1 MAELTPKREAF
12 AKNFIENGG
21 NATDAA
27 RKAGYKKPEQEGCR
41 LLKNADVSAYIADK
55 QAELDRRNGTDTMS
69 LADIQKRR
77 AMIARGEAKDSFGFT
92 PAFSEQL
99 KAMSDLEKAITIK
112 EQKEAQQ
119 KAAEAARAAGEYHLD
134 LDIIA
139 RMIFSLL
146 PVKTGLVLSMDRT
159 NWKFGEF
166 NINILMLGITYK
178 GIAFPLIFSLL
189 PKRGNSSW
197 NERRKIMERFIR
209 LFGAEC
215 IDSLVA
221 DREFIGKE
229 WTGWL
234 NSRRIRYYIRIRQ
247 NFWIVKPSTGER
259 IRAWWLFNDLKVGQE
274 KFFHKLFLHKGEY
287 VYLAGSR
294 IKNSDGVPELQILI
308 CFNRPEGAILTYKKR
323 WEIETAF
330 RAMKSSGFNIEDTH
344 MRDMERIA
352 RLVAMVCVALVWA
365 YLVGEHKDIN
375 IKPIRILKHGRK
387 AKSLVKYGLE
397 EIATILL
404 RPAYTP
410 KFDVFKF
417 LSCT

>member
-1 MAELTPKREAF
+1 MKTTNFKDSVKVNQILPIMQEHFGQSMNLARIKLMA
-12 AKNFIENGG
+12 
-21 NATDAA
+21 
-27 RKAGYKKPEQEGCR
+27 
-41 LLKNADVSAYIADK
+41 LLLHALCVVQTVSLHK
-55 QAELDRRNGTDTMS
+55 
-69 LADIQKRR
+69 LAD
-77 AMIARGEAKDSFGFT
+77 AMPTAVDKDSNLRRLQRFF
-92 PAFSEQL
+92 
-99 KAMSDLEKAITIK
+99 
-112 EQKEAQQ
+112 
-119 KAAEAARAAGEYHLD
+119 ARYVLD

-189 PKRGNSSW
+189 PKRGNSNW
-197 NERRKIMERFIR
+197 EERKKIMERFIR

-247 NFWIVKPSTGER
+247 NFRIVKPSTGER

-308 CFNRPEGAILTYKKR
+308 CFNRPESAILTYKKR

-352 RLVAMVCVALVWA
+352 RLLAMVCMALVWA

-375 IKPIRILKHGRK
+375 IKPIRLLKHGRK

-397 EIATILL
+397 EISTILL
-404 RPAYTP
+404 RPTYTP